1 MEPDEE
7 VSGSELVLFY
17 FAGIQS
23 VWTYNYKQTGVRG
36 AGPN

>member
-7 VSGSELVLFY
+7 VSGSDLVMFY

-23 VWTYNYKQTGVRG
+23 VWTYKRTGVRG
-36 AGPN
+36 AGV